1 MSLTSFV
8 VSRNWASSRLRILLT
23 LVGIALGVAIV
34 VAIYVMDHNTIQSR
48 LQALDPERG
57 WVDLEVLPT
66 DATRDVAEVR
76 RDLLAQERSEV
87 FERYLE
93 QLRAA
98 NAEAVE
104 IYTQRVLLLG
114 HV

>member
-1 MSLTSFV
+1 MPALLGLIRRRIEDEVPAPSLNLVRLHYDTNREV
-8 VSRNWASSRLRILLT
+8 YREPGQDGRESRIPDFT
-23 LVGIALGVAIV
+23 EV
-34 VAIYVMDHNTIQSR
+34 Q
-48 LQALDPERG
+48 ER
-57 WVDLEVLPT
+57 VT
-66 DATRDVAEVR
+66 

-98 NAEAVE
+98 NAESVE
-104 IYTQRVLLLG
+104 IHTQRVQRLG